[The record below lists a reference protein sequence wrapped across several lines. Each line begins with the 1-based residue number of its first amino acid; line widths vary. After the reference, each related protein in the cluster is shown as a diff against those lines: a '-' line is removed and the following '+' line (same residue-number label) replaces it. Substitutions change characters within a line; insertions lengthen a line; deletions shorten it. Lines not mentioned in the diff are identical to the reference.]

1 MGWATVGGTG
11 WLVGGVCSWLLAS
24 LQTGTKTLGQACLM
38 SGQLG
43 PWNRGSVAKTRFKTS
58 HKNMCG
64 TVFHGI
70 QAQYWL
76 VCREGGE
83 GLGE

>member
-1 MGWATVGGTG
+1 
-11 WLVGGVCSWLLAS
+11 
-24 LQTGTKTLGQACLM
+24 M

-58 HKNMCG
+58 QKNMCG

-70 QAQYWL
+70 QVQYWGGG
-76 VCREGGE
+76 GGE
-83 GLGE
+83 VLGEWGVGGK